1 MKEKTVRITIDGKEM
16 TVEEGSTI
24 LEGARQFGIHIPTV
38 CYAEHLSPYGG
49 CRICVVEINSPG
61 NGKAFL
67 DTSCTV
73 TV

>member
-1 MKEKTVRITIDGKEM
+1 MKEKTVGLTIDGNAI

-49 CRICVVEINSPG
+49 CRICVVEIRGQG
-61 NGKAFL
+61 N
-67 DTSCTV
+67 
-73 TV
+73 